1 MGQIKPE
8 KMILL
13 SYRFLFNCFP
23 KEKIMTSTHYDL
35 LMKKPSQKSVKNL
48 LTCNYLNDY
57 LILTFENAA
66 RDQITKTMWTFLL
79 QVLRNDECKIPQL
92 FFFCLKGTEC
102 IFVCTFVYAQDSV
115 THAPLYKSL
124 FLSFFGLSNPNCLFL
139 MADLLLGSV
148 RVPHARYYI
157 LWTLERAGQECKTP
171 CSQNVNCTEIPRWRQ
186 MLETNNENELLV
198 PGEFFSTGAE
208 NIQLLPIIG
217 QVFWILTF

>member
-1 MGQIKPE
+1 MNISIAGAQEWWVQNP
-8 KMILL
+8 
-13 SYRFLFNCFP
+13 
-23 KEKIMTSTHYDL
+23 ST
-35 LMKKPSQKSVKNL
+35 
-48 LTCNYLNDY
+48 
-57 LILTFENAA
+57 F
-66 RDQITKTMWTFLL
+66 
-79 QVLRNDECKIPQL
+79 

-102 IFVCTFVYAQDSV
+102 ICVCTFVYAQDSV

-157 LWTLERAGQECKTP
+157 LWTLERAGQEWKTP
-171 CSQNVNCTEIPRWRQ
+171 CSQNVNCTKLPRWRQ

-198 PGEFFSTGAE
+198 PGDFFSTGAE

-217 QVFWILTF
+217 QVFGYWHFKVSVSNFLPSLAFPSDNTAAWFALLILIIMKQM